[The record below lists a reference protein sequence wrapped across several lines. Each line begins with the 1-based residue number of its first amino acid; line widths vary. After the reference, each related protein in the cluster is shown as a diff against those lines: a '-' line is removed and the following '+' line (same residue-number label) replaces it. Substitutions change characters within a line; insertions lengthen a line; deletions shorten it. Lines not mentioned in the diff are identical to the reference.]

1 MASPTRARRLAAPLV
16 FSLSVAVAV
25 TMLPSAAHADPSR
38 SIAEVQAQVEA
49 LEHKAEIANEAY
61 LDARGKADEA
71 ERTLAG
77 LNDQIAARE
86 AELAKLKAS
95 VGGFAATAYRGGGL
109 DNTMQLLLA
118 DDPARFLSQAS
129 ALDGVARH
137 QGEVLRRVGVA
148 KQQLS
153 NDKIAAAA
161 QQESLAA
168 LEQQMAANKKAVDG
182 SLAETERVLNTL
194 KEEERQRLEAER
206 KRQAEIAAQK
216 AREASAR
223 IAAQRAAAAEAAR
236 VAAASRPSRDQSRPA
251 AAAPSAGSGRAAQ
264 AVSFAMAQV
273 GKRYVYG
280 ATGLNSYDCSG
291 LTMRAWGAAG
301 VGLPHSSRAQ
311 YGSGTRVGRGDL
323 QPGDLVFYYS
333 PISHVGIYVGG
344 GMIVHAANPS
354 TGVRMAPGR
363 LDVVLGRGPAVAL
376 SQAVPG
382 APPVAGAPLA
392 FAHVALG
399 SPDSP
404 PTLGG

>member
-95 VGGFAATAYRGGGL
+95 VGGLAATAYRGGGL

-236 VAAASRPSRDQSRPA
+236 VAAASVPRATSLDPLRPRPRPVPAAPPRPSPSRWRRSASATSTAPRDWPPTTARASPCGRGVPRASACRTPRGPSTAREPGSGAGICSPATWSSTTARSRTSASMSA
-251 AAAPSAGSGRAAQ
+251 AA
-264 AVSFAMAQV
+264 
-273 GKRYVYG
+273 
-280 ATGLNSYDCSG
+280 
-291 LTMRAWGAAG
+291 
-301 VGLPHSSRAQ
+301 
-311 YGSGTRVGRGDL
+311 
-323 QPGDLVFYYS
+323 
-333 PISHVGIYVGG
+333 
-344 GMIVHAANPS
+344 
-354 TGVRMAPGR
+354 
-363 LDVVLGRGPAVAL
+363 
-376 SQAVPG
+376 
-382 APPVAGAPLA
+382 
-392 FAHVALG
+392 
-399 SPDSP
+399 
-404 PTLGG
+404 

>member
-1 MASPTRARRLAAPLV
+1 MASPTRVRRLVAPLV

-25 TMLPSAAHADPSR
+25 TMLPSAAHADPNR

-49 LEHKAEIANEAY
+49 LERKAEVANEAY
-61 LDARGKADEA
+61 LDASGKADEA
-71 ERTLAG
+71 KRTLAG

-86 AELAKLKAS
+86 AELAKLRAS
-95 VGGFAATAYRGGGL
+95 VGGLAATAYRGGGL

-118 DDPARFLSQAS
+118 DDPARFLAQAS

-137 QGEVLRRVGVA
+137 QGEVMRRVGVA

-161 QQESLAA
+161 QQEALVA
-168 LEQQMAANKKAVDG
+168 LEQQMAANKKAIDG

-216 AREASAR
+216 AREAAAR

-236 VAAASRPSRDQSRPA
+236 VAAASRSSRDQGRPV

-280 ATGLNSYDCSG
+280 ATGPNAYDCSG
-291 LTMRAWGAAG
+291 LTGAAWRSAG
-301 VGLPHSSRAQ
+301 VSLPRTSGGQ
-311 YGSGTRVGRGDL
+311 YAGGGTKVARGDL

-354 TGVRMAPGR
+354 TGVRMAGVGSMPYTG
-363 LDVVLGRGPAVAL
+363 AVR
-376 SQAVPG
+376 P
-382 APPVAGAPLA
+382 
-392 FAHVALG
+392 
-399 SPDSP
+399 
-404 PTLGG
+404 

>member
-1 MASPTRARRLAAPLV
+1 VASPTRARRLAAPLV
-16 FSLSVAVAV
+16 CSLSVAVAV
-25 TMLPSAAHADPSR
+25 TMLPTAAHADPSR

-71 ERTLAG
+71 ERRLAG

-95 VGGFAATAYRGGGL
+95 VGGIAATAYRGGGL

-194 KEEERQRLEAER
+194 KEEERKRLEAER

-236 VAAASRPSRDQSRPA
+236 AAAAARSSRDQARPV

-280 ATGLNSYDCSG
+280 ATGLASYDCSG
-291 LTMRAWGAAG
+291 LTMRAWGSAG

-311 YGSGTRVGRGDL
+311 YGSGTRVARADL

-354 TGVRMAPGR
+354 SGVRMAPVGSMSYS
-363 LDVVLGRGPAVAL
+363 GAVR
-376 SQAVPG
+376 P
-382 APPVAGAPLA
+382 
-392 FAHVALG
+392 
-399 SPDSP
+399 
-404 PTLGG
+404 